1 MNNTTDSTGTY
12 SAGSAISTTG
22 HTTRN
27 IIAAAFLLLVAVC
40 AWQSVFGDGMSVNID
55 GDEVGGPL
63 GFLLGVVLAGGGLL
77 LAALAVTCAALFTGV
92 LFAGL
97 GIVMVGALVLAALL
111 VAAAVSP
118 LLLPLLIP
126 ISLYWYFTARGRK
139 QRLRATM
146 DHAV

>member
-1 MNNTTDSTGTY
+1 MKTTTESTGSTGTTI
-12 SAGSAISTTG
+12 GTTR

-27 IIAAAFLLLVAVC
+27 TIAAAFLLLVAVC

-126 ISLYWYFTARGRK
+126 IGLYWYFTARGRK

>member
-1 MNNTTDSTGTY
+1 MKTTTKKTLL
-12 SAGSAISTTG
+12 
-22 HTTRN
+22 
-27 IIAAAFLLLVAVC
+27 AASLLLLALC
-40 AWQSVFGDGMSVNID
+40 AWQAAGGDGISVDID
-55 GDEVGGPL
+55 GDDVGGPL

-77 LAALAVTCAALFTGV
+77 LAALVIGCAALLTGV

-126 ISLYWYFTARGRK
+126 IGLYWYFAARGRK

-146 DHAV
+146 EHAV

>member
-1 MNNTTDSTGTY
+1 MKTTTHRS
-12 SAGSAISTTG
+12 
-22 HTTRN
+22 TRN
-27 IIAAAFLLLVAVC
+27 TIVAALLLLVAVC
-40 AWQSVFGDGMSVNID
+40 AWQAVCGDGISVDVD
-55 GDEVGGPL
+55 GDDIGGPL
-63 GFLLGVVLAGGGLL
+63 GFLLGTALVGGALL
-77 LAALAVTCAALFTGV
+77 LAALAIGCAALLTGV

-126 ISLYWYFTARGRK
+126 VGLYWYFSARGRQ
-139 QRLRATM
+139 QRRRATM

>member
-1 MNNTTDSTGTY
+1 MKNTTK
-12 SAGSAISTTG
+12 TTLL
-22 HTTRN
+22 
-27 IIAAAFLLLVAVC
+27 AAFLVLLAVC
-40 AWQSVFGDGMSVNID
+40 TWQSLFGDGMSVNID

-126 ISLYWYFTARGRK
+126 VGLYWYFSARGRK

-146 DHAV
+146 EHAV